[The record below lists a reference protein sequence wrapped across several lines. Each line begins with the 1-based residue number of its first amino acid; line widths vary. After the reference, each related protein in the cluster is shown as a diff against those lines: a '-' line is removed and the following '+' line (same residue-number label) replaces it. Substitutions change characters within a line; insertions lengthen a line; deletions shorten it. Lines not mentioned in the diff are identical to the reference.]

1 MCEIE
6 YCIVLVT
13 HRLGYVVLLNS
24 DSSTLGS
31 TRFCFLIAYK
41 LWSFFFFFVNMS
53 MDVCLKGCTLLC
65 VMCVIVLYCTVLYS
79 IALSYLAL

>member
-41 LWSFFFFFVNMS
+41 LWSFFFFFF
-53 MDVCLKGCTLLC
+53 
-65 VMCVIVLYCTVLYS
+65 
-79 IALSYLAL
+79 